1 MKNFFVY
8 IITNKSNKVL
18 YTGVTSNLEKR
29 TYEHKN
35 KILNG
40 FSKKYNLTKLVYF
53 NQCDNATSAI
63 EHEKKIK
70 GISRDKKIK
79 LITQFN
85 KEWKDLSRSW
95 T

>member
-35 KILNG
+35 KILDG
-40 FSKKYNLTKLVYF
+40 FSRKYNLTKLVYF
-53 NQCDNATSAI
+53 NQCEDATSAI
-63 EHEKKIK
+63 EYEKKIK

-95 T
+95 S